1 MTLPSDH
8 RVPGPGAPSSS
19 AIPWS
24 VQQRQVPAGGT
35 QLSWQNAA
43 ELGLHP
49 LPPDSSP
56 LNSPAV
62 LILERRP
69 AKERHENRADKWLQS
84 QPVIKHD
91 ALLSRIKSVT
101 LAQGIDTDSHSSAF
115 TFIPLPHTKAKEVG
129 ED

>member
-24 VQQRQVPAGGT
+24 VQQRPAPADGT

-43 ELGLHP
+43 ELDLHP

-56 LNSPAV
+56 SNTLAV
-62 LILERRP
+62 LIPGRRP
-69 AKERHENRADKWLQS
+69 ARVSSEN
-84 QPVIKHD
+84 
-91 ALLSRIKSVT
+91 T
-101 LAQGIDTDSHSSAF
+101 
-115 TFIPLPHTKAKEVG
+115 
-129 ED
+129 